1 MAVAGSL
8 MDYFIER
15 GRRRKTS
22 PCRLSDESTET
33 IVMGGIEVVLRR
45 PFRHI
50 DEPVLSIGRERAVQ
64 PVSDVTFFLAHV
76 VINLLPQ
83 R

>member
-1 MAVAGSL
+1 
-8 MDYFIER
+8 
-15 GRRRKTS
+15 
-22 PCRLSDESTET
+22 
-33 IVMGGIEVVLRR
+33 MGGIEVVLRR

-64 PVSDVTFFLAHV
+64 PVSDVTSFLAHV